1 MSFVND
7 IDHEKFPDYAQW
19 VLQNPARMTDGK
31 SNTISSYAS
40 ISYSYY
46 NYFTV
51 NTNARVDGSNA
62 FGDQSN
68 DKLLPIWSAS
78 ANWNISELP
87 GLKETKWLDFLRL
100 KASFGYQGNM
110 LSDQSPVMIISKEPL
125 NSHFGENVASV
136 SRYPNPNLK
145 WEETT
150 TWNAGFDFG
159 FLDNRITSS
168 LDYYYRETKDLINVI
183 DVPAGTNFKN
193 RIVSNIGSLR
203 NQGVEFSINA
213 KAISTP
219 DWKWDL
225 GFNVAWNNNE
235 ITKLTAQDDASS
247 IVLTGTVEGGTG
259 TMIQAQGVNHPANS
273 FYVYEQVY
281 DQQGNPIEGLY
292 VDRNGDGVINDEDRY
307 FCHKPAADVTMGFTS
322 KLVWKAWDFSFSL
335 RSNLGNYVYNNVA
348 SSNAALSEGSIN
360 NKGYLS
366 NRPLSAF
373 DTNFQNMN
381 VLSDYYV
388 QNASFLR
395 CDNITLGY
403 SFNKL
408 FGVLGGRIYGTVQ
421 NPFVITKYKGL
432 DPEVANAA
440 DKTFGID
447 KNVYPRPLVG
457 ILGVSLNF

>member
-1 MSFVND
+1 M
-7 IDHEKFPDYAQW
+7 
-19 VLQNPARMTDGK
+19 
-31 SNTISSYAS
+31 
-40 ISYSYY
+40 
-46 NYFTV
+46 
-51 NTNARVDGSNA
+51 
-62 FGDQSN
+62 
-68 DKLLPIWSAS
+68 
-78 ANWNISELP
+78 
-87 GLKETKWLDFLRL
+87 
-100 KASFGYQGNM
+100 
-110 LSDQSPVMIISKEPL
+110 
-125 NSHFGENVASV
+125 
-136 SRYPNPNLK
+136 K

-150 TWNAGFDFG
+150 TWYAGFDFG

-213 KAISTP
+213 KAISTS